1 MCYLRRSSW
10 DDSSDNGSE
19 NSDYAESVS
28 SQYSEWSTTNQ
39 EELLQFEVNVQ
50 FNIPD
55 IVIKP
60 SLQTIQDGVQRVA
73 VHLVD
78 VSRTIMW
85 WAADVN
91 ESFHRSVAQDH
102 QVNKTLEE
110 LSTSVTSN
118 SSLFLC
124 TCILY

>member
-1 MCYLRRSSW
+1 MCYLSRSSW

-102 QVNKTLEE
+102 QVTKTLE
-110 LSTSVTSN
+110 
-118 SSLFLC
+118 
-124 TCILY
+124 